1 MAHPRAVGSSAAKG
15 IPEPSSRY
23 PSLLNRRLTLAYP
36 HGEVSDM
43 SDEQRIR
50 EKAYEIWEAK
60 GRPEGQESEHWAQA
74 RDEMEPFYKEGD
86 ATAGS
91 VESSVAIP
99 MPKSPDKQK

>member
-1 MAHPRAVGSSAAKG
+1 V
-15 IPEPSSRY
+15 
-23 PSLLNRRLTLAYP
+23 N
-36 HGEVSDM
+36 DM

-74 RDEMEPFYKEGD
+74 RDEIEPFYKEGD

>member
-1 MAHPRAVGSSAAKG
+1 MRTTGTG
-15 IPEPSSRY
+15 LI
-23 PSLLNRRLTLAYP
+23 
-36 HGEVSDM
+36 HGEVNDM

-74 RDEMEPFYKEGD
+74 RDEIEPFYKEGD

-99 MPKSPDKQK
+99 MPKTPDKQK

>member
-1 MAHPRAVGSSAAKG
+1 VGRHVRGTVAG
-15 IPEPSSRY
+15 DWHR
-23 PSLLNRRLTLAYP
+23 LNP
-36 HGEVSDM
+36 HGEVNDM

-74 RDEMEPFYKEGD
+74 RDEMEHFYKEGD